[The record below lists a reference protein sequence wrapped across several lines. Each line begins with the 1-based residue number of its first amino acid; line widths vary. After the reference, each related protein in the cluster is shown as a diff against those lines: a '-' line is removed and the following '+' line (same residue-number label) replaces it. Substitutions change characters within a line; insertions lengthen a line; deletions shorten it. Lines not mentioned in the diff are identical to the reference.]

1 MIGKKV
7 YRKGMETYEQLSEQE
22 KESVLNRVLQE
33 NIKELKRV
41 IEAVDTENLKI
52 NRELA
57 IQLLFE
63 KQGTQS
69 FTILNSELEKKILRI
84 KYGWEIWYFRW
95 ERLEL
100 EWEF

>member
-69 FTILNSELEKKILRI
+69 FSVLNSELEKKILRI
-84 KYGWEIWYFRW
+84 KYG
-95 ERLEL
+95 
-100 EWEF
+100 